1 MLISIS
7 ARPKWREKEERG
19 SSSSSVGWRQGRE
32 ESEGEGGVR
41 ERRGEDSPRLKDVI
55 LVLTHLLGSREG
67 DALIACFFFVTA
79 LKGSQFCFHG
89 ASR

>member
-7 ARPKWREKEERG
+7 ARPKWREKEEQG
-19 SSSSSVGWRQGRE
+19 GSSSVGGRQERE
-32 ESEGEGGVR
+32 ESQREDGVR
-41 ERRGEDSPRLKDVI
+41 ERRGEDLPELKDVI
-55 LVLTHLLGSREG
+55 LVLTYLLGSREG